1 MDKGDPGQGT
11 REATAGVSNVLTSPV
26 SSSTVLKFENWLY
39 IYIYILAGEMAQQGK
54 ALANQPDD
62 LSSILGPTW

>member
-39 IYIYILAGEMAQQGK
+39 IYIFWQERWLNRER
-54 ALANQPDD
+54 L
-62 LSSILGPTW
+62 LPTSLMT